1 VPVYDGGRII
11 GLLMTARDITV
22 LKQYQEQLIQ
32 SQKMEDLGKL
42 AGGVAHEINNP
53 LGIILGYAQLL
64 MEDAEPG
71 GQLREDL
78 ATIERQAKVCRKI
91 VADLLGFSRRIES
104 TRSELDLNGSILDVV
119 SLVGHTFRQE
129 WVIVDTRLD
138 KDIPPIVGDAAIG
151 AFERG
156 GRGGRIIVST
166 KLCKHRSRVLVT
178 VADTGAG
185 IGQEALASIFDPFF
199 TTKPPG
205 SGTGLGLSVS
215 FGIVKDHGGRI
226 SAISPAP
233 IEYLRTEESKGG
245 TSPPGPGTVFIVELP
260 LTADGLPEDDC
271 PELARRETDP
281 A

>member
-1 VPVYDGGRII
+1 MMVP
-11 GLLMTARDITV
+11 
-22 LKQYQEQLIQ
+22 
-32 SQKMEDLGKL
+32 
-42 AGGVAHEINNP
+42 
-53 LGIILGYAQLL
+53 
-64 MEDAEPG
+64 
-71 GQLREDL
+71 
-78 ATIERQAKVCRKI
+78 
-91 VADLLGFSRRIES
+91 DLLGFSRRIES

-138 KDIPPIVGDAAIG
+138 KDIPPIVGDADKLKQVWLNLLSNAFDAIG